1 MFSQNFIYKENDWM
15 LISNPGNI
23 SSMTIKNN
31 DIIIAS
37 STGIYIYDIENSH
50 IQFMNEFIR
59 GFSKKGNIII
69 HYDKYRDH
77 LWYMTNEKIYFKSYI
92 SSIWREI
99 EFNELGLGSSYV
111 INNIGSDFNFI
122 FLQVG
127 SEYLILDPYTG
138 KLVEY
143 DENIFINEESIIW
156 SSSSRDLESNTFH
169 LNSLNSVEGFNIISN
184 EYIEMNDRILT
195 VSTILHD
202 ENNNV
207 WVGTYS
213 GEIFKCDL
221 YLNTIQII
229 KNIPHF
235 YNINYSFLDYYGEWW
250 ISTNEN
256 NIFDDNFVLNKEH
269 IFLSRWDEYKNK

>member
-37 STGIYIYDIENSH
+37 STGIYIYDIEKSH

-111 INNIGSDFNFI
+111 INNIFSRAH
-122 FLQVG
+122 
-127 SEYLILDPYTG
+127 ILS
-138 KLVEY
+138 
-143 DENIFINEESIIW
+143 IFIIMSMIEIL
-156 SSSSRDLESNTFH
+156 SS
-169 LNSLNSVEGFNIISN
+169 V
-184 EYIEMNDRILT
+184 Y
-195 VSTILHD
+195 TI
-202 ENNNV
+202 V
-207 WVGTYS
+207 Y
-213 GEIFKCDL
+213 
-221 YLNTIQII
+221 
-229 KNIPHF
+229 
-235 YNINYSFLDYYGEWW
+235 
-250 ISTNEN
+250 
-256 NIFDDNFVLNKEH
+256 
-269 IFLSRWDEYKNK
+269 